1 MQICGTSMH
10 FHCLIVI
17 FIKLCYILL
26 ITKCNEVSHFS
37 SMCTVLHSVSIKA
50 REKALCITPGLVFF
64 HTLTHKLQLY
74 NYFIIKITP
83 NIQSIFRSN
92 DDDFIISPYLSTQC
106 QCVKCYTCTFV
117 LITQLRRFGAR
128 FLLIEEHILF
138 CIFLWQIF

>member
-37 SMCTVLHSVSIKA
+37 SMCTVLHSVSIEA

-83 NIQSIFRSN
+83 NIQSIFRSTN
-92 DDDFIISPYLSTQC
+92 VMMTTSLFH
-106 QCVKCYTCTFV
+106 
-117 LITQLRRFGAR
+117 
-128 FLLIEEHILF
+128 HIYRHNVNVSNAIHVHLY
-138 CIFLWQIF
+138 